1 MRVSRS
7 SRDYAL
13 SLLLA
18 GTGGALVICGA
29 VVVGLIVASVG
40 LIACALTADGAG
52 A

>member
-1 MRVSRS
+1 MSRA

-18 GTGGALVICGA
+18 GTGGGLVISGA
-29 VVVGLIVASVG
+29 TVLGLIVASLG
-40 LIACALTADGAG
+40 LIACALTADSAG

>member
-1 MRVSRS
+1 MSRS

-18 GTGGALVICGA
+18 ATGGALILTGA
-29 VVVGLIVASVG
+29 PILGAIVASLG
-40 LIACALTADGAG
+40 LIACALTADSAG

>member
-1 MRVSRS
+1 VSRAS
-7 SRDYAL
+7 SVAYAL

-29 VVVGLIVASVG
+29 TVLGLIVASLG
-40 LIACALTADGAG
+40 LIACAMTADSAG

>member
-1 MRVSRS
+1 VRVSRA

-18 GTGGALVICGA
+18 ATGGALVICGA
-29 VVVGLIVASVG
+29 TVLGLIVASLG
-40 LIACALTADGAG
+40 LIACGLTADSAG